1 MRVASAL
8 EATGAFEGPLDL
20 DLGNLT
26 ASDPSPIDP
35 SEFGTD
41 GGAGSTAA
49 CLTRGRDVLQRL
61 VADLFSLPSESDVNG
76 RYVRDA
82 TIQRAIREAYRS
94 IVPKGRFPVVVL
106 EGPH

>member
-1 MRVASAL
+1 MTEDAGRMRVASAL

-41 GGAGSTAA
+41 GGAGSTVA

-76 RYVRDA
+76 RYVQLPPAPPPSPAPSPSRL
-82 TIQRAIREAYRS
+82 RRS
-94 IVPKGRFPVVVL
+94 P
-106 EGPH
+106 